1 MNAAALFAKPSM
13 MRLAQSS
20 ASVPP
25 TRRTDMVTPMSAVKT
40 SDVSMFFAAKKI
52 HSTSTRSKLGR
63 VDNDVTVMMTFA
75 L

>member
-1 MNAAALFAKPSM
+1 MNAALFAKPSM

-40 SDVSMFFAAKKI
+40 SDVSMFFAAKKNPFNFDKI
-52 HSTSTRSKLGR
+52 KAGAGR
-63 VDNDVTVMMTFA
+63 Q
-75 L
+75 